1 MKTIVHSLLVLLFA
15 FFCIPSSAASNIERI
30 QATLAK
36 PDVLCGHFEQQKK
49 LAGVKSPVKSSGR
62 FCIDI
67 QKGILWRTQ
76 KPFSS
81 TLKLTRSEI
90 TQFNGN
96 NVTMKLNA
104 RQEPMVKM
112 INNLLFSVM
121 SGDLAQLEKLFT
133 IDSRIQ
139 QKKWKASL
147 RSKNANLAK
156 VIDDITMNGDSYIRN
171 ISISERN
178 GDRTFIVFSG
188 IQTGRTAVKP
198 DEATLYQ

>member
-1 MKTIVHSLLVLLFA
+1 
-15 FFCIPSSAASNIERI
+15 
-30 QATLAK
+30 
-36 PDVLCGHFEQQKK
+36 
-49 LAGVKSPVKSSGR
+49 
-62 FCIDI
+62 
-67 QKGILWRTQ
+67 
-76 KPFSS
+76 
-81 TLKLTRSEI
+81 
-90 TQFNGN
+90 
-96 NVTMKLNA
+96 MKLNA

-139 QKKWKASL
+139 QQNWKASL